1 MKNLVLS
8 AIAILT
14 LVFIG
19 TSCSSDDNNSSEIII
34 QASELPIKA
43 KTFLDNVFTNID
55 ITREKKKQ
63 NLLTN
68 ITKYILREEFILI
81 LIKQV
86 NGQKLTEIIRL
97 SQQDLSI
104 RIS

>member
-1 MKNLVLS
+1 MHKKQQL
-8 AIAILT
+8 IAFLT

-55 ITREKKKQ
+55 IADQILMFDQGKIVAKGTHSKLYEKNKKYREFY
-63 NLLTN
+63 NLQERSL
-68 ITKYILREEFILI
+68 EE
-81 LIKQV
+81 
-86 NGQKLTEIIRL
+86 NA
-97 SQQDLSI
+97 
-104 RIS
+104 